1 MGMPNGAVILKCTR
15 YYPGKQTSVHT
26 SDALTCLVITNER
39 KKYILNCDQVN
50 TQSTTQK
57 QKLCFKED
65 SKFLE
70 KHEIFVPSKDA
81 NQFSQVSGR
90 RKTFPE
96 GKSEVKEGMTRKEK
110 GTCYYFYTKLI
121 SGKKMTVSSDVWVTL
136 RDNEHA
142 HQEAG

>member
-1 MGMPNGAVILKCTR
+1 MGMPTGAVILKCTR
-15 YYPGKQTSVHT
+15 YCPGKLTSAHT
-26 SDALTCLVITNER
+26 SNAPTCLVITTER
-39 KKYILNCDQVN
+39 KKYILNCGQVN

-70 KHEIFVPSKDA
+70 KPEIFVPSKDA
-81 NQFSQVSGR
+81 HQFSQVSRR

-110 GTCYYFYTKLI
+110 GTSYYFYTKLI

-136 RDNEHA
+136 GDNDHA
-142 HQEAG
+142 RQEAG